1 MFSDFDLGSPF
12 SDELQPEE
20 EETKPEIRSEFK
32 LPNLEDFEL
41 RSKTPKKIHLP
52 HKPQTIHQLFNNQS
66 TSEVPN
72 KPSQSKLVDRSSTSV
87 VPAETLPTSNR
98 FLSPDQSAKV
108 NDDSTVDSPVVVQ
121 RKLSNKIALKFDSS
135 SEDEDF
141 EQIILEEED
150 EEEVMARIRSVGNS
164 SF

>member
-1 MFSDFDLGSPF
+1 LFSDFDLGSPF
-12 SDELQPEE
+12 SEELPPEE
-20 EETKPEIRSEFK
+20 EETRPEIKSEFK

-52 HKPQTIHQLFNNQS
+52 HKPQTLHQS
-66 TSEVPN
+66 RSEVPN
-72 KPSQSKLVDRSSTSV
+72 KPSQSKLADRSSTSV
-87 VPAETLPTSNR
+87 VLVETLPTSNR
-98 FLSPDQSAKV
+98 FLSPEQPAKD

-150 EEEVMARIRSVGNS
+150 EEEVMARIRSV
-164 SF
+164 